1 MCSGALNELDLMVV
15 GAICARGGSK
25 GVPQKNLK
33 LLAGKPLIAHTI
45 LCAEACSVLKRIVV
59 STDDDKVANIAREYG
74 AEVPFIRPAHL
85 AQDDSP
91 KWAVFQHLVQTL
103 EQIDGKRIDVIVD
116 LDTGV
121 PLRSSSDIICCVN
134 QLLTG
139 QAEVVTTAYEA
150 ERNPYFNMVE
160 IGEDGFARISKASP
174 NPISYRQGAPQVYSL
189 SPAVFAIRRDVLWKY
204 EHWSQAKLQI
214 YVMPRERAIDID
226 NHLDLDFVEFMMQ
239 RREI

>member
-1 MCSGALNELDLMVV
+1 MNELDAMVV

-25 GVPQKNLK
+25 GVPRKNLN

-45 LCAEACSVLKRIVV
+45 LCAKACPVLKRIVV
-59 STDDDKVANIAREYG
+59 STDDGEIANIAKEFG

-85 AQDDSP
+85 ARDDSP
-91 KWAVFQHLVQTL
+91 KWPVFQHLVRTL
-103 EQIDGKRIDVIVD
+103 EQMDGKLIDVIVD

-121 PLRSSSDIICCVN
+121 PLRSSSDIICCVK

-139 QAEVVTTAYEA
+139 QAEVVTTAYAA

-160 IGEDGFARISKASP
+160 IGEDGFARISKPPSK
-174 NPISYRQGAPQVYSL
+174 PIPYRQGAPQVYSL
-189 SPAVFAIRRDVLWKY
+189 SPAVFAIRRDALWKY
-204 EHWSQAKLQI
+204 EHWSQARLQI

-226 NHLDLDFVEFMMQ
+226 NQLDLDFVEFLMQ
-239 RREI
+239 RRENRT